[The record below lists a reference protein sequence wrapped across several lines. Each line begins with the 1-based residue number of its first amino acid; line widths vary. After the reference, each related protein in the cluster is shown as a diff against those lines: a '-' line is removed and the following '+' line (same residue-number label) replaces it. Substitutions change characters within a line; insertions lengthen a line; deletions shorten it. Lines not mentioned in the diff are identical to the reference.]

1 MSRNLR
7 AGTAGLLAAGAV
19 AALAPSAMA
28 NETLVSTSNAD
39 SRGST
44 VSVYRPDRPDR
55 VRTLQVSGATRG
67 DALIGLDVRP
77 ATRTL
82 YALGR
87 NGGTAQNYIVQLN
100 FDVKPA
106 GFDGTAFVSPVGSRF
121 DIRAGVAGY
130 DFNPTVDRI
139 RVVTD
144 FEQNLRIN
152 PDTGAAIVDGR
163 LAYAPTDRNAG
174 RDPGDAHTAYTPAPF
189 GGMTMLFGISTNQDT
204 LVRQNPANAGTL
216 TTVGD
221 LGFNVGRL
229 GGFDIARPYRNGS
242 RTTGGTVAYAAL
254 QGEGSTGRGSNLY
267 RVDLA
272 SGRLTRLGAIGG
284 ATPESLAILPERVR
298 DEDRDED
305 R

>member
-1 MSRNLR
+1 MAAAAPPAF
-7 AGTAGLLAAGAV
+7 AGG
-19 AALAPSAMA
+19 
-28 NETLVSTSNAD
+28 ETLVSTSSAD
-39 SRGST
+39 PRGAT
-44 VSVYRPDRPDR
+44 VSVYRPERPDR
-55 VRTLQVSGATRG
+55 VRTLQVVGATPG
-67 DALIGLDVRP
+67 DQLIGLDVRP

-87 NGGTAQNYIVQLN
+87 NGGTAQNYVVQLN
-100 FDVKPA
+100 LDVKPA
-106 GFDGTAFVSPVGSRF
+106 GFDGTAFVSPVGARF
-121 DIRAGVAGY
+121 AIRAGVAGY

-144 FEQNLRIN
+144 FEQNLRVN
-152 PDTGAAIVDGR
+152 PDTGGAIVDGR

-174 RDPGDAHTAYTPAPF
+174 KDPGDAHTAYTPAPF
-189 GGMTMLFGISTNQDT
+189 GGMTALFGISTNQDT

-229 GGFDIARPYRNGS
+229 GGFDISRPNRNGS

-254 QGEGSTGRGSNLY
+254 QGEGSTPRASSLY

-272 SGRLTRLGAIGG
+272 GGRLTRLGPIAGP
-284 ATPESLAILPERVR
+284 TPESLAILPERVR
-298 DEDRDED
+298 DEDRDPD
-305 R
+305 H